1 MDFARPVTPNV
12 DLEHFASGSV
22 RDVRSLDANGQT
34 FHVVDFEVWINSDCL
49 LRKTLLSTLTMFTSS
64 TQHKHWMFESSN
76 ELDTLRFKSNT
87 SAGGAIIKRN
97 QIGHD
102 QLLSPKEELSLV
114 RSYLVNLREFC
125 RKFQPSMR
133 KSVIAT
139 AFIYMKRFY
148 LNESCM
154 EYHPRNIGVTCA
166 YLACKVDEF
175 NVSIDQFIKN
185 VKGDCRKAQKT
196 VLSNELLLMKKL
208 HFHLTVHLPF
218 RAVEGFLIDLR
229 ARYPP
234 VADKTGLMA
243 DEIEDF
249 LEKSMYTDA
258 TFLYT
263 PSQIALAA
271 VCHAAEKCDLDLENY
286 LNEILFADDP
296 AALEHFRMISD
307 DMRKLIEKDLQ
318 NSPGKDL
325 IKKIEKKLQEI
336 MTT

>member
-1 MDFARPVTPNV
+1 MIFQSIPSFKLKLVDIQPDFIANSSLKMFNTSTQREHWIYN
-12 DLEHFASGSV
+12 DLEHLEQLRNKSKESVGQQLVKSGKC
-22 RDVRSLDANGQT
+22 RA
-34 FHVVDFEVWINSDCL
+34 E
-49 LRKTLLSTLTMFTSS
+49 
-64 TQHKHWMFESSN
+64 E
-76 ELDTLRFKSNT
+76 
-87 SAGGAIIKRN
+87 
-97 QIGHD
+97 
-102 QLLSPKEELSLV
+102 LLSPKEELHLV

-166 YLACKVDEF
+166 YLACKIDEF
-175 NVSIDQFIKN
+175 NVPIDQFIKN

-208 HFHLTVHLPF
+208 KFHLSVHLPF

-234 VADKTGLMA
+234 ARDKTNLMVE
-243 DEIEDF
+243 EIDDF

-258 TFLYT
+258 CFLFA

-271 VCHAAEKCDLDLENY
+271 VCHGAEKCNVDMDGY
-286 LNEILFADDP
+286 LSEILFVEDLE
-296 AALEHFRMISD
+296 ALRTFRQACE
-307 DMRKLIEKDLQ
+307 DMKKLIDIDLQ
-318 NSPGKDL
+318 NSPGKDA
-325 IKKIEKKLQEI
+325 IKKIEKKLQEV
-336 MTT
+336 MAT